1 MPPPAEQS
9 TNVMNHGIETRL
21 RLAVYL
27 SVIIWSTG
35 CATAQ
40 SADVAASDNDV
51 LEPMNRHMYRI
62 NDFLDQT
69 VAEPIA
75 DVYLEYMPKPI
86 RNSISNFLDNVAYPN
101 VILNDFLQGKG
112 KQGLEDS
119 GRFVV
124 NSTFGLFGI
133 WDMATHLGLEAHDED
148 FGQTLGVWG
157 LDETTYLVLPLIGPN
172 SVRDAPGLGV
182 STLTNLLF
190 YVSNPVAIPITVLGL
205 VDRRARVADAVN
217 FRDEAAVEP
226 YLFTR
231 EAYLQRRKFLIH
243 DGNPPVEDDEFL
255 DEIFDDLETTN
266 APSPQEK
273 PAGVPVSDERES
285 PHPDHAY
292 ATLPSEP
299 ASLPTSLHTV
309 PRLIMSETSPR

>member
-1 MPPPAEQS
+1 M
-9 TNVMNHGIETRL
+9 MKHGIDKRL

-27 SVIIWSTG
+27 SVIIWGTG
-35 CATAQ
+35 CATVQ
-40 SADVAASDNDV
+40 SADVETSDDDL
-51 LEPMNRHMYRI
+51 LESMNRPMYRV

-86 RNSISNFLDNVAYPN
+86 RNSISNFLDNVTYPN

-157 LDETTYLVLPLIGPN
+157 VDDTTYLVLPLIGPN
-172 SVRDAPGLGV
+172 SLRDAPDLGV

-205 VDRRARVADAVN
+205 VDRRARVAGAVN
-217 FRDEAAVEP
+217 FRNEAAVEP

-231 EAYLQRRKFLIH
+231 EAYLQRRNFLIH

-255 DEIFDDLETTN
+255 DEIFDDLERTD
-266 APSPQEK
+266 APSPQEET
-273 PAGVPVSDERES
+273 AGLPVSDKRK
-285 PHPDHAY
+285 PQPAGHAY
-292 ATLPSEP
+292 TTLTSEP
-299 ASLPTSLHTV
+299 ASVPTSFQ
-309 PRLIMSETSPR
+309 

>member
-1 MPPPAEQS
+1 
-9 TNVMNHGIETRL
+9 MNHGIETRL

-157 LDETTYLVLPLIGPN
+157 LDDTTYLVLPLIGPN
-172 SVRDAPGLGV
+172 SVRDAPGLGI

-205 VDRRARVADAVN
+205 VDRRARVSDAVN

-243 DGNPPVEDDEFL
+243 DGNPPVENDEFL

-285 PHPDHAY
+285 PPADHAY

-299 ASLPTSLHTV
+299 ASLPTV

>member
-1 MPPPAEQS
+1 MKY
-9 TNVMNHGIETRL
+9 GIEKRL
-21 RLAVYL
+21 RLVVYL

-35 CATAQ
+35 CATAR
-40 SADVAASDNDV
+40 SADVKATDNDV
-51 LEPMNRHMYRI
+51 LEPMNRQMYRI

-75 DVYLEYMPKPI
+75 DVYLAYMPKPI
-86 RNSISNFLDNVAYPN
+86 QNSISNFLDNVAYPS

-124 NSTFGLFGI
+124 NSTFGFFGI
-133 WDMATHLGLEAHDED
+133 WDMATPLGLEAHDED

-157 LDETTYLVLPLIGPN
+157 VDETTYLVLPLIGPS
-172 SVRDAPGLGV
+172 SVRDAPGLGI

-190 YVSNPVAIPITVLGL
+190 YVSNPVAVPITVLGL

-231 EAYLQRRKFLIH
+231 EAYLQRRTFLIH
-243 DGNPPVEDDEFL
+243 DGNPPVEHDEFL
-255 DEIFDDLETTN
+255 DEIFDDLETTD
-266 APSPQEK
+266 APSPQK
-273 PAGVPVSDERES
+273 NPAGLPVSHERKS
-285 PHPDHAY
+285 PPSGHAY
-292 ATLPSEP
+292 ATVSAEP
-299 ASLPTSLHTV
+299 ASLPSSLHTV
-309 PRLIMSETSPR
+309 PR

>member
-1 MPPPAEQS
+1 
-9 TNVMNHGIETRL
+9 MNHGIETRL

-172 SVRDAPGLGV
+172 SVRDAPGLGI

-205 VDRRARVADAVN
+205 VDRRARVSDAVN

-243 DGNPPVEDDEFL
+243 DGNPPVENDEFL
-255 DEIFDDLETTN
+255 DEIFDDLETRN

-285 PHPDHAY
+285 PPDDHAY

-309 PRLIMSETSPR
+309 PR

>member
-9 TNVMNHGIETRL
+9 THVINHGIETRL

-27 SVIIWSTG
+27 SVLIWSTG

-157 LDETTYLVLPLIGPN
+157 LDDTTYLVLPLIGPN

-243 DGNPPVEDDEFL
+243 DGNPPVENDEFL
-255 DEIFDDLETTN
+255 DEIFDDLETTS
-266 APSPQEK
+266 APSPQEE
-273 PAGVPVSDERES
+273 PAGLPVSDERES
-285 PHPDHAY
+285 PPAGHAY

-299 ASLPTSLHTV
+299 ASLPSSLHTV
-309 PRLIMSETSPR
+309 PR

>member
-1 MPPPAEQS
+1 MPQPAGKL
-9 TNVMNHGIETRL
+9 TNVMKHVIEKRL

-40 SADVAASDNDV
+40 SADVEASDNDV
-51 LEPMNRHMYRI
+51 LEPMNRQMYQV

-75 DVYLEYMPKPI
+75 DVYLEYMPEPI

-124 NSTFGLFGI
+124 NSTFGFFGI

-157 LDETTYLVLPLIGPN
+157 LDKTTYLVLPLIGPN
-172 SVRDAPGLGV
+172 SLRDAPALGI

-190 YVSNPVAIPITVLGL
+190 YVSNPVAIPVTVLGL
-205 VDRRARVADAVN
+205 VDRRARVADDVN

-243 DGNPPVEDDEFL
+243 DGNPPVENDEFL

-285 PHPDHAY
+285 PPADHAY

-299 ASLPTSLHTV
+299 TSLPSSLHTF
-309 PRLIMSETSPR
+309 PD

>member
-9 TNVMNHGIETRL
+9 THVINHGIETRL

-27 SVIIWSTG
+27 SVLIWSTG

-243 DGNPPVEDDEFL
+243 DGNPPVENDEFL
-255 DEIFDDLETTN
+255 DEIFDDLETTS
-266 APSPQEK
+266 APSPQEE
-273 PAGVPVSDERES
+273 PAGLPVSDERES
-285 PHPDHAY
+285 PPAGHAY

-299 ASLPTSLHTV
+299 ASLPSSLHTV
-309 PRLIMSETSPR
+309 PR

>member
-1 MPPPAEQS
+1 MK
-9 TNVMNHGIETRL
+9 HGIEKRMQL
-21 RLAVYL
+21 VVCL
-27 SVIIWSTG
+27 SVLIWSTG

-40 SADVAASDNDV
+40 SADVKATDHDV
-51 LEPMNRHMYRI
+51 LEPMNRQMYRV

-75 DVYLEYMPKPI
+75 DIYLEYMPKPI

-101 VILNDFLQGKG
+101 VILNAFLQGKG

-124 NSTFGLFGI
+124 NSTFGFFGI
-133 WDMATHLGLEAHDED
+133 WDVATPLGLEAHDED

-157 LDETTYLVLPLIGPN
+157 VDETTYLVLPLIGPN
-172 SVRDAPGLGV
+172 SVRDAPGLGI

-190 YVSNPVAIPITVLGL
+190 YVSNPVAVPITVLGL

-243 DGNPPVEDDEFL
+243 DGNPPGEGDEFL
-255 DEIFDDLETTN
+255 DEIFDDLETTD
-266 APSPQEK
+266 APSPQEETSGFPVSHK
-273 PAGVPVSDERES
+273 RESHPAGPS
-285 PHPDHAY
+285 Y
-292 ATLPSEP
+292 ATLTSEP
-299 ASLPTSLHTV
+299 ASLPSSLRTV
-309 PRLIMSETSPR
+309 PR

>member
-1 MPPPAEQS
+1 
-9 TNVMNHGIETRL
+9 MNHGIETRL

-172 SVRDAPGLGV
+172 SVRDAPGLGI

-217 FRDEAAVEP
+217 FRDEAAIEP

-243 DGNPPVEDDEFL
+243 DGNPPVENDEFL

-285 PHPDHAY
+285 PAGHAY

-299 ASLPTSLHTV
+299 ASLPTV

>member
-1 MPPPAEQS
+1 MKK
-9 TNVMNHGIETRL
+9 HGIEKRMQL
-21 RLAVYL
+21 VVCL
-27 SVIIWSTG
+27 SVLIWITG

-40 SADVAASDNDV
+40 SADVEATDNDV
-51 LEPMNRHMYRI
+51 LEPMNRQMYRI

-101 VILNDFLQGKG
+101 VILNAFLQGKG

-124 NSTFGLFGI
+124 NSTFGFFGI
-133 WDMATHLGLEAHDED
+133 WDVATPLGLEAHDED

-157 LDETTYLVLPLIGPN
+157 VDETTYLVLPLIGPN
-172 SVRDAPGLGV
+172 SVRDAPGLGI

-190 YVSNPVAIPITVLGL
+190 YVSNPVAVPITVLGL

-243 DGNPPVEDDEFL
+243 DGNPPVEHDEFL
-255 DEIFDDLETTN
+255 DEIFDDLETTD
-266 APSPQEK
+266 APSPQEETS
-273 PAGVPVSDERES
+273 GFPVSHKRES
-285 PHPDHAY
+285 HPASHAY
-292 ATLPSEP
+292 ATLTSEP
-299 ASLPTSLHTV
+299 AALPASLHTV
-309 PRLIMSETSPR
+309 PQ

>member
-1 MPPPAEQS
+1 M
-9 TNVMNHGIETRL
+9 MKHGIEKRL

-27 SVIIWSTG
+27 SVIVWGAG
-35 CATAQ
+35 CATVQ
-40 SADVAASDNDV
+40 SADVETSDDDV
-51 LEPMNRHMYRI
+51 LESINRPMYQV

-86 RNSISNFLDNVAYPN
+86 RNSISNFLDNVTYPN

-157 LDETTYLVLPLIGPN
+157 VDDTTYLVLPLIGPN
-172 SVRDAPGLGV
+172 SLRDAPDLGV

-190 YVSNPVAIPITVLGL
+190 YVSNPVAIIPITVLGL

-217 FRDEAAVEP
+217 FRNEAAVEP

-231 EAYLQRRKFLIH
+231 EAYLQRRNFLIH

-255 DEIFDDLETTN
+255 DEIFDDLERTD
-266 APSPQEK
+266 APSPQEET
-273 PAGVPVSDERES
+273 AGLPVSDKRKLQ
-285 PHPDHAY
+285 PADHAY
-292 ATLPSEP
+292 TTLTSEP
-299 ASLPTSLHTV
+299 ASVPTSFQ
-309 PRLIMSETSPR
+309 

>member
-1 MPPPAEQS
+1 
-9 TNVMNHGIETRL
+9 MNHGIETRL

-27 SVIIWSTG
+27 SVLIWSTG

-243 DGNPPVEDDEFL
+243 DGNPPVENDEFL

-273 PAGVPVSDERES
+273 PAGVPVSDEHES
-285 PHPDHAY
+285 PPADHAY

-299 ASLPTSLHTV
+299 ASLPTV